1 MKIYAQEDRY
11 SKSLVCILM
20 MSCENQQ
27 LGLIF
32 LSTRHNT
39 MLGIILASMVSNLH
53 KVTVK

>member
-1 MKIYAQEDRY
+1 MKIKAQEDSY

-20 MSCENQQ
+20 MSRENQQ

-39 MLGIILASMVSNLH
+39 MLGIILASMVSNLC